1 MLRIQ
6 RNRVAKKKVVHAIMY
21 ERSSRCEK
29 GRVKRPCLR
38 WLLKSAALCMVMTCC
53 MDVAQ
58 GAPPLLKLRVGGHR
72 IIAEVAATLEAR
84 DVGLMNRRSLPADHG
99 MLFVFPEAHRHCMWM
114 HNTQIPLSVAFIDD
128 MGAIVNIE
136 DMQPDTTDYH
146 CAARPVR
153 YALEMERGWFKRR
166 GLVAGVHIDG
176 LENAP
181 FGR

>member
-1 MLRIQ
+1 M
-6 RNRVAKKKVVHAIMY
+6 MC
-21 ERSSRCEK
+21 ESSSHCEK
-29 GRVKRPCLR
+29 GRIKRPSLR
-38 WLLKSAALCMVMTCC
+38 WLLKSAALYMAMTCC

-58 GAPPLLKLRVGGHR
+58 GASPLLKLRVGGHHIR
-72 IIAEVAATLEAR
+72 AEVAATLKAR
-84 DVGLMNRRSLPADHG
+84 DIGLMNRRSLLLDHG

-114 HNTQIPLSVAFIDD
+114 RNTQIPLSVAFLDD
-128 MGAIVNIE
+128 RGTIVNIE
-136 DMQPDTTDYH
+136 DMQPNTTDYH